1 VEATERLVGSAVFK
15 TVEGAKVP
23 WRVRFPSASAT
34 TTPNGTATSFN
45 TVEGA
50 KVPWWVRFP
59 AASATTTAQR
69 DSKEGRASVATEA
82 GPSWRRT
89 DLMLAPDEIIDG

>member
-1 VEATERLVGSAVFK
+1 LRERK
-15 TVEGAKVP
+15 
-23 WRVRFPSASAT
+23 FPGGFDSRPPPPPRPPS
-34 TTPNGTATSFN
+34 GTATSFN